1 MEQLLRAGRFAP
13 RATRDVGHGVTG
25 AEHWTVRFPEIGR
38 DVDLKWKTAPAGD
51 ADGWNNSPRRELAAY
66 RVQQWFLS
74 PREYVVPTTVAR
86 CLPLETVRR
95 VHPDAEPNLPGTR
108 CVLGVLSVWLRN
120 VETPEVL
127 FEPDRF
133 ERDPAY
139 ARHLADFNLL
149 NYLIENGDMR
159 GSNILASTDPSNRR
173 VFSVDNGISFGEPIF
188 NVFVPGWKELRVPA
202 LPRSAVARLR
212 RLERDDADAL
222 AVVAE
227 FHLGEDGVLREARPR
242 APLDPDRGSRFRD
255 GVLQLGLTQHETE
268 ALWRRVE
275 SLLAVVREERIPVF

>member
-1 MEQLLRAGRFAP
+1 
-13 RATRDVGHGVTG
+13 
-25 AEHWTVRFPEIGR
+25 
-38 DVDLKWKTAPAGD
+38 
-51 ADGWNNSPRRELAAY
+51 
-66 RVQQWFLS
+66 
-74 PREYVVPTTVAR
+74 
-86 CLPLETVRR
+86 
-95 VHPDAEPNLPGTR
+95 
-108 CVLGVLSVWLRN
+108 VLSVWLRN

-212 RLERDDADAL
+212 R
-222 AVVAE
+222 
-227 FHLGEDGVLREARPR
+227 GVRREARPR